1 MGKGEL
7 NDNQEI
13 DLSYLTKKISTWIEF
28 LGYSIYKFFQ
38 FLLKNIILLSVLF
51 ILGVAIGYFI
61 DSNRGESYK
70 HEVVVIPNYKSTEYL
85 YSKIENMKLKDSPI
99 QSIEIK
105 PIIDVYDFI
114 TSESEWNNLEVA
126 KYLSQNNIRFDKYS
140 VDSDVEKFYRY
151 HLLTVIT
158 SDKDPKGAVVDSI
171 VNELNKDPF
180 LLERKR
186 VESEGRKMLVQG
198 LEKNVES
205 IEKILDKLGNASVN
219 TAGDVNIEMYPE
231 INELISSKSSALNEI
246 NKIKI
251 LELEG
256 TEVIN
261 PTTKV
266 MSVEVKR
273 IPSYLLYP
281 LIFVGLFFVFNLIKA
296 FVEKYKKFENR

>member
-114 TSESEWNNLEVA
+114 TSEWNNLEVA
-126 KYLSQNNIRFDKYS
+126 KYLSQNNIRFDRYS
-140 VDSDVEKFYRY
+140 TDSDVEKFYRY

-205 IEKILDKLGNASVN
+205 IEKILDKLGDASVN

-231 INELISSKSSALNEI
+231 INELISSKRSALNEI

-273 IPSYLLYP
+273 TPSYLLYP
-281 LIFVGLFFVFNLIKA
+281 LIFIGLFFVFNLIMA
-296 FVEKYKKFENR
+296 FVGKYKKFENR